1 MLSGSLLII
10 GKKTWSC
17 IMRSKAPRVGDVVKS
32 RVTTDNVVGFITGTQ
47 GIHVWVRF
55 FDIMDDGDF
64 WDVYSRRD
72 TLEVISRANSR

>member
-1 MLSGSLLII
+1 MA
-10 GKKTWSC
+10 
-17 IMRSKAPRVGDVVKS
+17 SKAPQVGDVVKS